1 MGAFGHKVW
10 TLVRRVAGVLPRR
23 MPDGQGCNLARITQQ
38 SQGKKS
44 PDGQFFKVG
53 GHAVHACQGLA
64 VTDEVIGFFT
74 QEHIL
79 HLMPARMVDTG
90 NDAQNTGW

>member
-1 MGAFGHKVW
+1 MGAFRRKARIRG
-10 TLVRRVAGVLPRR
+10 RRVVGVLLRR
-23 MPDGQGCNLARITQQ
+23 VPDSQGCNLARITQQ
-38 SQGKKS
+38 SQGKK
-44 PDGQFFKVG
+44 PPHGQFFKVC
-53 GHAVHACQGLA
+53 GHAVHAGHGFA